1 MSTSHNLCS
10 PVVLMGAM
18 VVMLVM
24 VVVVEMVVMV
34 VMVVAGQAGQTA
46 VEGQTLVYKLQS

>member
-1 MSTSHNLCS
+1 MVM
-10 PVVLMGAM
+10 VVMVDMVLVGAM

-24 VVVVEMVVMV
+24 VV
-34 VMVVAGQAGQTA
+34 AGQAEQTA

>member
-34 VMVVAGQAGQTA
+34 VIVVAGQAGQTA